1 MTTSLYSTQAAAA
14 HSGKN
19 PLLVES
25 SLPYGLPDFAVIDD
39 KHVWPAFQEALA
51 RHSAEVAAIA
61 MDSTPPTAA
70 NTVVAL
76 EEAGRDLNRVLGYF
90 YTVSSADATDAR
102 LELENRISP
111 QLSSHSDDIYMN
123 EQLFRRIHTVFREL
137 ADEQV
142 ELDPE
147 TARLVRRYHEIFVRR
162 GAGLAPTVKE
172 QVRAINR
179 ELSELQT
186 KFGDVLLK
194 DTQARSVHITDE
206 SELAGVD
213 DATRDFFANTARDA
227 NKDGWLIPLG
237 LPTVQPVLEQ
247 LQSPA
252 VRRRV
257 YAASIARGGTENQEI
272 ARRIAWLRARKA
284 ELMGYPTHAHFV
296 IADETAQTPENA
308 QKLLLDLAP
317 AAVRN
322 AKKEREQ
329 LIAAAAADGWADFGA
344 ADWAY
349 YANQVKK
356 THYHLDQDELKQYFR
371 LSQVVE
377 KGVFYTAE
385 QFYNVRIQPRT
396 DLAGFTPDT
405 TVWEVSDKTTGD
417 GIGLLLTDYYTRPTK
432 RGGAW
437 MNSISDQNYLLAQQ
451 PLVINVLNIN
461 PPAEGKDV
469 CLTLDEVE
477 TLFHEFGHALH
488 GLFSSVRYP
497 LFSGTNVPR
506 DFVEFPSQF
515 NEMWAYHTDTINHY
529 ACNDA
534 GEVIP
539 SDLVHKIQDA
549 QKFGQ
554 GFSTVEYLAACVIDL
569 AWHYITRA
577 ELESL
582 DSDFDIDEFE
592 KQALADAG
600 LVVEDISARY
610 HTSYYQHMF
619 SGGYSAGYYSYIWS
633 EVLDADTV
641 AWVNEHGGLNP
652 AAGAR
657 LRDMILARGGSI
669 DYMEAYRHFR
679 GRDKDIQP
687 LLQRRGLA

>member
-1 MTTSLYSTQAAAA
+1 MTATIPSTQAEAVN
-14 HSGKN
+14 SGKN

-25 SLPYGLPDFAVIDD
+25 SLPYGLPDFSVISDE
-39 KHVWPAFQEALA
+39 HVWPAFVEALSC
-51 RHSAEVAAIA
+51 HSAEVAAIA
-61 MDSTPPTAA
+61 ADTTPPTAE
-70 NTVVAL
+70 NTVIAL
-76 EEAGRDLNRVLGYF
+76 EKAGGDLNRVLGYF
-90 YTVSSADATDAR
+90 YTVSSADATDKR
-102 LELENRISP
+102 LELENKISP
-111 QLSSHSDDIYMN
+111 RLSAHSDDIYMN
-123 EQLFRRIHTVFREL
+123 EQLFERIDAVFTQLVDGQIR
-137 ADEQV
+137 
-142 ELDPE
+142 LDPE
-147 TARLVRRYHEIFVRR
+147 TAKLVRRYHDIFVRR
-162 GAGLAPTVKE
+162 GAGLDASVQE
-172 QVRAINR
+172 QIRAINE
-179 ELSELQT
+179 ELSELQS

-194 DTQARSVHITDE
+194 DTQARSVHITDP

-213 DATRDFFANTARDA
+213 DASRDFFAQTAQDA
-227 NKDGWLIPLG
+227 GKEGWLIPLG

-257 YAASIARGGTENQEI
+257 YAASIARGGKENQEI
-272 ARRIAWLRARKA
+272 ARRIAQLRAQKA

-296 IADETAQTPENA
+296 IADETAQTPENVC
-308 QKLLLDLAP
+308 KLLLDLAP

-322 AKKEREQ
+322 AKREREQ
-329 LIAAAAADGWADFGA
+329 LKAAAADDGLAEFSA

-356 THYHLDQDELKQYFR
+356 THYQLDQDELKHYFR

-377 KGVFYTAE
+377 KGVFYAAE
-385 QFYNVRIQPRT
+385 QFYNVRITPRT

-405 TVWEVSDKTTGD
+405 KVWEVSDKSTGA

-437 MNSISDQNYLLAQQ
+437 MNSISDQNYLLAQK
-451 PLVINVLNIN
+451 PIVINVLNIN
-461 PPAEGKDV
+461 PPADGKDAY
-469 CLTLDEVE
+469 LTLDEVE

-488 GLFSSVRYP
+488 GLLSSVRYP

-515 NEMWAYHTDTINHY
+515 NEMWALHEDTISHY
-529 ACNDA
+529 ARNDA

-539 SDLVHKIQDA
+539 VELVRKIRDA

-569 AWHYITRA
+569 AWHNITRA
-577 ELESL
+577 KLESL
-582 DSDFDIDEFE
+582 GADFDIDAFE

-600 LVVEDISARY
+600 LIVEDIAPRY
-610 HTSYYQHMF
+610 STSYYQHIF
-619 SGGYSAGYYSYIWS
+619 AGGYSAGYYSYIWS

-641 AWVNEHGGLNP
+641 EWVNEHGGLNP

-669 DYMEAYRHFR
+669 EYMEAYRNFR
-679 GRDKDIQP
+679 GRDKDIKP
-687 LLQRRGLA
+687 LLQRRGLV